1 MFMNISYAHFYFI
14 IFFAFS
20 AATITATSDCKV
32 WSIERMSYRSV
43 ISQLRYEQQ
52 QEKNAFI
59 RQCEVSGRLFTD
71 IFDGSQL
78 DDLTIAMKVDV
89 YEEGQVI
96 LREGEMGDTFYIVKS
111 GRVER
116 YRNDKNG
123 DEKSDGVVDVKKS
136 FGTTS
141 LLKGA
146 PSPLTY
152 RAASSV
158 QLYYLTRKDFEEIMG
173 SFKDALDGTIV
184 SRMTRKSES
193 KRTIKTSASYLDRC
207 YECEFDE
214 LDFFNI
220 LGKGAFGQVTLV
232 QSKKTKKVFALKA
245 QSKNY
250 IAKKNQKE
258 HVLNE
263 YRIMK
268 EIEHPC
274 ILGIHC
280 AMQDKQ
286 HLYFLLDLLPGEY
299 ASVLA
304 LILLYV
310 LFVAHYYLYHLCL
323 RWRANAISC
332 ETSSSIKH
340 ARRLQGGC
348 HTLLCCIGCA
358 CI

>member
-1 MFMNISYAHFYFI
+1 
-14 IFFAFS
+14 
-20 AATITATSDCKV
+20 
-32 WSIERMSYRSV
+32 
-43 ISQLRYEQQ
+43 
-52 QEKNAFI
+52 
-59 RQCEVSGRLFTD
+59 
-71 IFDGSQL
+71 
-78 DDLTIAMKVDV
+78 
-89 YEEGQVI
+89 
-96 LREGEMGDTFYIVKS
+96 
-111 GRVER
+111 
-116 YRNDKNG
+116 
-123 DEKSDGVVDVKKS
+123 
-136 FGTTS
+136 
-141 LLKGA
+141 
-146 PSPLTY
+146 
-152 RAASSV
+152 
-158 QLYYLTRKDFEEIMG
+158 MG

-340 ARRLQGGC
+340 ARRL
-348 HTLLCCIGCA
+348 
-358 CI
+358 

>member
-1 MFMNISYAHFYFI
+1 
-14 IFFAFS
+14 
-20 AATITATSDCKV
+20 
-32 WSIERMSYRSV
+32 MSYRSV

-59 RQCEVSGRLFTD
+59 RQCEVSGRMFTD
-71 IFDGSQL
+71 IFDDSQL

-96 LREGEMGDTFYIVKS
+96 IREGEMGDTFYIVKCGS
-111 GRVER
+111 IER
-116 YRNDKNG
+116 YRNDKNGDEKLDGVVDVKKSFGTTSLLGSVEWYPNDKNG
-123 DEKSDGVVDVKKS
+123 DEKSDGVVEVKKS
-136 FGTTS
+136 FGSTS

-152 RAASSV
+152 RAASTV
-158 QLYYLTRKDFEEIMG
+158 QLYYLTRKDFEEIVG

-184 SRMTRKSES
+184 SRSTRKSKS
-193 KRTIKTSASYLDRC
+193 KRTIKTSASYLDRR

-245 QSKNY
+245 LSKHY

-299 ASVLA
+299 IFVGIDTTSMCFM
-304 LILLYV
+304 LLTITFHV
-310 LFVAHYYLYHLCL
+310 IPQVES
-323 RWRANAISC
+323 SC
-332 ETSSSIKH
+332 RT
-340 ARRLQGGC
+340 
-348 HTLLCCIGCA
+348 
-358 CI
+358 